1 MNISLKLIIMNSEVF
16 KTHFSFY
23 RANESK
29 RSPDMVLND
38 LMGSKFLINMKFMRK
53 VLTQFLSI
61 LINNKYN
68 GFYLYNCMSQSD
80 NEF

>member
-23 RANESK
+23 RANECKMSH
-29 RSPDMVLND
+29 DMVLND

-53 VLTQFLSI
+53 VDTVFIHSH
-61 LINNKYN
+61 K
-68 GFYLYNCMSQSD
+68 
-80 NEF
+80 